1 MRQRE
6 PAASLRFAQDEDSK
20 IQHGVARS
28 KLCMFLI
35 MQPFSQSMRA
45 IGGFAVLA
53 ISAMNILAAGNEGD
67 AANGG
72 RKGAVLNCGARI
84 ECMTSDGT
92 QKDTHAPVRVMN
104 DDSINCPL
112 NEGDTTFVVTLPRAG
127 SLERLKFVSDNVA
140 ARGTLKIAVSNEEL
154 APDSARWQPVDG
166 SVAFHRKRLFDVSVV
181 GLDAKF
187 VRVTFNV
194 ERDMQA
200 GEFTL
205 ASGGFESAG
214 RVLFGVGPGVAKQT
228 VFGVKLTLPSPAPL
242 IASGH

>member
-1 MRQRE
+1 
-6 PAASLRFAQDEDSK
+6 
-20 IQHGVARS
+20 
-28 KLCMFLI
+28 MFLI
-35 MQPFSQSMRA
+35 MQPFPQSMRA

-53 ISAMNILAAGNEGD
+53 ISAMNILAAAKEGEV
-67 AANGG
+67 ATQGQ
-72 RKGAVLNCGARI
+72 KEAVLNCGARI

-92 QKDTHAPVRVMN
+92 RENTHAPVRVMN
-104 DDSINCPL
+104 DDSIRCPL
-112 NEGDTTFVVTLPRAG
+112 KEGDTTFVVALPRAG

-166 SVAFHRKRLFDVSVV
+166 SVAFHRKRLFDVSVL

-200 GEFTL
+200 GEFTVG
-205 ASGGFESAG
+205 SGGFESAE
-214 RVLFGVGPGVAKQT
+214 RVLFGAEPSVAKQT
-228 VFGVKLTLPSPAPL
+228 VFGVKLTLPRRAPL
-242 IASGH
+242 IASLNP